1 MRYTIFD
8 TPIISPLIRI
18 LSSLF
23 MKMFGWR
30 VEGRLPNVDK
40 VVVIAAPHT
49 SNWDLP
55 ILLSVAFALRV
66 EARWLGKN
74 SLFQGPLGFLSKW
87 MGGIPVDRS
96 ASQNLVA
103 QTVEMFRNSER
114 LILAIPPEGTR
125 GKVSHW
131 KTGFYYIA
139 LGAGVPISFGF
150 MDYARKVSGLG
161 PAFYPTGNIEEDMKI
176 IRNFYSNVTAKY
188 PEKASLPTLIQD
200 QSRES

>member
-8 TPIISPLIRI
+8 TPVISPLIHV
-18 LSSLF
+18 LSSFF
-23 MKMFGWR
+23 MKLLGWR
-30 VEGRLPNVDK
+30 VEGKLPDDNK

-55 ILLSVAFALRV
+55 ILLSVAFELDI
-66 EARWLGKN
+66 EARWLGKR
-74 SLFQGPLGFLSKW
+74 SLFQGPLGFLSSW

-103 QTVEMFRNSER
+103 QSVEMFRNSER

-125 GKVSHW
+125 GKVTNW

-139 LGAGVPISFGF
+139 LGAGVPIALGF
-150 MDYARKVSGLG
+150 IDYKRKASGLG
-161 PAFYPTGNIEEDMKI
+161 PAIHPTGNIEEDMKI
-176 IRNFYSNVTAKY
+176 FRNFYANVTAKY
-188 PEKASLPTLIQD
+188 PEKASLPSVAPNHVQE
-200 QSRES
+200 R